1 MNLFHISIL
10 VLLSAITITWLTF
23 SVQTMQTI
31 IKFLQNVDFES
42 LPNVELLPEYD
53 FIVVGAGTA
62 GCAIA
67 NRLSENSKWKVLLIE
82 AGGSENVV
90 MDIPL
95 FVHFMQGSEK
105 LNWNYKSEKSES
117 DCLGMTNNQCKLPRG
132 KVMGGSSV
140 LNYMMYEFLFIW
152 KLLAKLL
159 DVFFLS

>member
-1 MNLFHISIL
+1 MNLCYISIL

-23 SVQTMQTI
+23 SVETVQLI
-31 IKFLQNVDFES
+31 IKTLLEFDFES
-42 LPNVELLPEYD
+42 LPDVELLPEYD

-82 AGGSENVV
+82 AGQNENVV

-105 LNWNYKSEKSES
+105 LNWRYKSEKSEN
-117 DCLGMTNNQCKLPRG
+117 DCLGMKNNQCNFPRG

-140 LNYMMYEFLFIW
+140 LNYMM
-152 KLLAKLL
+152 
-159 DVFFLS
+159 